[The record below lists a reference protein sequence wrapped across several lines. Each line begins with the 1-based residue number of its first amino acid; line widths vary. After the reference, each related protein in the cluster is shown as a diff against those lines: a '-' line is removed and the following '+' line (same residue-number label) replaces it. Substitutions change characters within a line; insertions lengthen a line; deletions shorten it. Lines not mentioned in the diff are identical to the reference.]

1 MSMQLK
7 FMETY
12 SPVSEI
18 AINATSSL
26 KNIKTI
32 LDTKEYTAMSIE
44 LTRGAP
50 IQVILSNQNPN
61 ESQKHSVE
69 INGKTTRWTG
79 PYLIQTIKE

>member
-1 MSMQLK
+1 
-7 FMETY
+7 
-12 SPVSEI
+12 V
-18 AINATSSL
+18 
-26 KNIKTI
+26 
-32 LDTKEYTAMSIE
+32 SIE

-61 ESQKHSVE
+61 ESQNHSVE